1 MTSIQNT
8 PSKLVTRLAFTL
20 LAATTFALT
29 TPSLAAPPPNPNPLA
44 TAELPPSTLLGWAQQ
59 TVSNTFNLDY
69 KNYKDVLKTAS
80 RNFTP
85 QAWKEYNRALEA
97 SGNIAAVKERK
108 LRLTATANGDAKI
121 LEQGVIGG
129 HYTWKIEMPVKLVY
143 QNAENNSEVQEQ
155 ISTVVL
161 TVVKTPPNINP
172 QGIAINSLIM
182 TTKQ

>member
-1 MTSIQNT
+1 MTLIQST
-8 PSKLVTRLAFTL
+8 RSKVVTRLAFTL

-29 TPSLAAPPPNPNPLA
+29 TPSLAAPPAPNPLT

-59 TVSNTFNLDY
+59 AVSNTFNLDY
-69 KNYKDVLKTAS
+69 KNYKDVLKTAP

-97 SGNIAAVKERK
+97 SGNLTAVKDRK

-129 HYTWKIEMPVKLVY
+129 HYTWKIEMPMKLIY

-155 ISTVVL
+155 ISTVTL

-182 TTKQ
+182 TTK